1 MKKICL
7 NDGVEFESKRKDAK
21 FCPAPKKCRQ
31 EYARKNNIDEETGEI
46 KDAGVKTI
54 TVPSTKLMSQED
66 QELVVK
72 ANKLNISLA
81 EYKKRMAKF
90 HKMGIVQVDWL
101 STGIP
106 EFDALTK
113 IPKGRV
119 THIFG
124 PEGVGKTTLC
134 LNLVRGLRDKKV
146 FYADSEA
153 SLNPELLMDLG
164 VDPDLFHVYNETSF
178 FEDIAEKIKEAA
190 ESGQYDIVILDSLA
204 ACTTRAE
211 FEGKITDRNIGQKA
225 FFMGKLLHMT
235 QAVFKNTNTAFVVI
249 NQERDKIGGYVP
261 EKYTPGGT
269 ATPYAASLSIRLK
282 TIKSWRFPTAPKG
295 AKKHTYLGHEVE
307 ATIIK
312 SKVNS
317 PWRTAKFPLHYEAP
331 AEQDVDEAVTP
342 AIKGIDPTKKAF

>member
-7 NDGVEFESKRKDAK
+7 YDQVEFEAKRDTAK

-31 EYARKNNIDEETGEI
+31 NYARENNIDEKTGEI
-46 KDAGVKTI
+46 RQKVKEVK
-54 TVPSTKLMSQED
+54 VP
-66 QELVVK
+66 ELPLPEEAELLVK
-72 ANKLNISLA
+72 AEKLGISVA

-106 EFDALTK
+106 EFDALTM

-164 VDPDLFHVYNETSF
+164 VDPDKFTVYNETSF

-190 ESGQYDIVILDSLA
+190 ESGKYDVVILDSLA

-235 QAVFKNTNTAFVVI
+235 QATFKNTNTAFIVI
-249 NQERDKIGGYVP
+249 NQERDKIGSYTP

-282 TIKSWRFPTAPKG
+282 TIKSWRFPKAKLG

-307 ATIIK
+307 ATITK

-317 PWRTAKFPLHYEAP
+317 PWRTAKFPLYYEAP
-331 AEQDVDEAVTP
+331 AEQDVEKED
-342 AIKGIDPTKKAF
+342 F